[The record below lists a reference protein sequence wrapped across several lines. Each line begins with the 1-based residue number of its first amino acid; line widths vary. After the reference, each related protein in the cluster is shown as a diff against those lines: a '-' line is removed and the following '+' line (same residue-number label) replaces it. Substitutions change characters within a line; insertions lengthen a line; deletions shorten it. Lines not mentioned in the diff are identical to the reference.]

1 MSALY
6 LVMQQPKARFS
17 AAIHSTVALV
27 EADSAAHAVREALR
41 RFPEQFEPKGGACKP
56 PEARPATD
64 GTAIYV

>member
-1 MSALY
+1 MGALY
-6 LVMQQPKARFS
+6 LVLQQPKKAS
-17 AAIHSTVALV
+17 YGMHSVVAIL